1 MLDSIINRCKEIV
14 DNEVT
19 AHLYKSLEEE
29 EADEL
34 EAHMQHQASMEKNAQ
49 NKKYSLRQELGSDE
63 YDRIYPYLVKERS
76 KDRPMEEAAKAEE
89 NMFNQLQKMV
99 SGDAKL
105 RKYKMSL
112 CFQLDS
118 IVF

>member
-49 NKKYSLRQELGSDE
+49 NKKYSLR
-63 YDRIYPYLVKERS
+63 
-76 KDRPMEEAAKAEE
+76 
-89 NMFNQLQKMV
+89 
-99 SGDAKL
+99 
-105 RKYKMSL
+105 
-112 CFQLDS
+112 
-118 IVF
+118 